1 MSFSQRKS
9 RINGSTL
16 AVMACRRFVTFGRLY
31 GLAMTLSGLL
41 GLLLT
46 PMDILTQKH
55 LNGNYHPINIT
66 LIVVG
71 AITNI
76 AVAVRLWMH
85 GRKGRIALEDGM

>member
-1 MSFSQRKS
+1 VSSLSCDVNIGFSIAIAAS
-9 RINGSTL
+9 HS
-16 AVMACRRFVTFGRLY
+16 FVTFGRLY

-66 LIVVG
+66 LIAVG
-71 AITNI
+71 AVTNI
-76 AVAVRLWMH
+76 AVAVRLWLH
-85 GRKGRIALEDGM
+85 SRKGRIVLEDEM